1 MHIYYRRKF
10 KHLFLLAVSLGNANF
25 ADSLQELRNKSYT
38 IPDKKI
44 IKIQKIKKEKVSKSD
59 SNSLD
64 FSFLEEESETK
75 TRQLSSFN
83 STQWLPKTFQKSEK
97 NSKETTQIQP
107 SQITD
112 LPRKLVLKQIYL
124 LDRQRFL
131 NPEVVLSQLQ
141 EIQRLYPNAWQSYEG
156 LANYYWKLNQHQA
169 AKRAFQN
176 AFQVARPRPPE
187 ILRKKYLRFLQE
199 SKKSE

>member
-1 MHIYYRRKF
+1 MLI
-10 KHLFLLAVSLGNANF
+10 LAFSLSPGSTNF
-25 ADSLQELRNKSYT
+25 ADSLQELRNKSYS

-44 IKIQKIKKEKVSKSD
+44 IKIQKVKKEKVSKSD

-83 STQWLPKTFQKSEK
+83 SSQWLPKAFQKSE
-97 NSKETTQIQP
+97 NTSKETTQSQP
-107 SQITD
+107 SQVSD

-156 LANYYWKLNQHQA
+156 LANYYWKLNQYQA

-199 SKKSE
+199 SKNSE